1 MSEHQGSLIVISG
14 ASGVGKS
21 TVIAEVLKNRKDI
34 YFSVSWTTRQA
45 RVGELNG
52 VNYHFTDRA
61 EFEEMIRR
69 DEFLEYAE
77 YVGNYYGTSKKIVE
91 EKLSQGQDV
100 LLDIEAQGAA
110 KVKENCSYAIL
121 VFIIPPSFEELERR
135 LRARKTDN
143 EKKIEERLQRSRE
156 EYQEISHY
164 DYIVINNQVEMAA
177 KEIEAILTAERC
189 RVSKRINITKGV

>member
-100 LLDIEAQGAA
+100 LLDIEVQGAA